1 MNNGGVEVLHLPTQ
15 DDMERIQKFS
25 HRKLMDDE
33 VFIFS
38 ITICNND
45 IDADYERFSSHS
57 VFQMAEKYLGKT
69 GIAQLEEQTAYPVIF
84 DTGVRID
91 PDRKVDGGVDD
102 YVELIARAYFVKRPN
117 NLKIVDAITTGDL
130 REVSVACSVKRTICS
145 ICGKG
150 DCTAH
155 QKSLLYDGYV
165 AHKIL
170 ADVSEV
176 FDWAFV
182 AKPEKPHLKVKVN
195 RKRNTYYDK

>member
-1 MNNGGVEVLHLPTQ
+1 MNNGEVSMLSLPTKE
-15 DDMERIQKFS
+15 DMARIQKFS
-25 HRKLMDDE
+25 RRKLKDDE
-33 VFIFS
+33 VFIFT
-38 ITICNND
+38 ITMCNND

-69 GIAQLEEQTAYPVIF
+69 GIAQFEEQTAYPVIF
-84 DTGVRID
+84 DTGVKID

-130 REVSVACSVKRTICS
+130 REVSVACSVKRAICS
-145 ICGKG
+145 ICGRG

-155 QKSLLYDGYV
+155 QKSLLYDGYT

-182 AKPEKPHLKVKVN
+182 AKPEKPRLKVKIN
-195 RKRNTYYDK
+195 RKRKKCYDK